1 MFLSDL
7 RKKAT
12 TSKVDGLTH
21 YSDFLLINGPSR
33 ITSTRTRPDVQP
45 GNEKKLRPALSEDG
59 GLPRFA
65 LSPLSMPLSTYP
77 IVGVDGLGDALGL
90 LRLLLL
96 LVAVVLGGGAPAGG
110 RGRLLLL
117 LLLLQLGDLALRLG
131 DLPVN
136 L

>member
-1 MFLSDL
+1 MHFRLSL
-7 RKKAT
+7 AP
-12 TSKVDGLTH
+12 H
-21 YSDFLLINGPSR
+21 
-33 ITSTRTRPDVQP
+33 
-45 GNEKKLRPALSEDG
+45 LS
-59 GLPRFA
+59 
-65 LSPLSMPLSTYP
+65 SYP
-77 IVGVDGLGDALGL
+77 IVGVDGLRDALGL

-96 LVAVVLGGGAPAGG
+96 LFAVVLGGGAPAGG

>member
-1 MFLSDL
+1 MILNLLGNLAYIFN
-7 RKKAT
+7 
-12 TSKVDGLTH
+12 KVQ
-21 YSDFLLINGPSR
+21 S
-33 ITSTRTRPDVQP
+33 
-45 GNEKKLRPALSEDG
+45 LSE
-59 GLPRFA
+59 
-65 LSPLSMPLSTYP
+65 LSSYP
-77 IVGVDGLGDALGL
+77 VVGVDGLGDALGL
-90 LRLLLL
+90 LGLLLLL